1 MKKKPTLSI
10 ITICYN
16 IKDEIERTC
25 ENIISQTWQDFEWIV
40 VDGGSTDGTVDVLK
54 KYQDRINILISEKD
68 SGVYNAMNKGIRRAT
83 GEWLNFMNG
92 GDCFAANDVLE
103 KVFKD
108 KIYDADVLY
117 GWQYFAKSK
126 TWRKYTT
133 NPTLEWMCSNALG
146 HQAMFIKKN
155 CFDKYGLYDESF
167 KILADFEH
175 NVCFKKNG
183 CSFEYL
189 PFEVAWFAEDGISSD
204 SSKRNIWIEE
214 LCRIYNKYYTLDEIL
229 LYGREFCK
237 PFFLHPIISLTS
249 YPARIGTVHKTIETL
264 LNQSIKAE
272 KIVLYLGADKFP
284 NREKDI
290 PVSLKSLISSKFEIR
305 WIEKDLRS
313 FSKLIPAL
321 NDFSNEIIIT
331 ADDDILYPENWLE
344 LLLEGYLKYPNMIS
358 CHRAHRVGFD
368 KHKRLLPYLKWM
380 GKNATNTQSFLNFLT
395 GVGGVLYPPGALY
408 KDVFEIE
415 KFQKLCPQA
424 DDIWFWAMA
433 VLNNTKINVVKN
445 NITALKYV
453 PGTQEAETCLW
464 KTNNGP
470 ENLNDTQL
478 KNVLNEYPEIM
489 EKILSD
495 PAIKMNK
502 LLYSR
507 GVETSYKLFSF
518 IPLLS
523 IEEK

>member
-1 MKKKPTLSI
+1 MKKTTLSI

-25 ENIISQTWQDFEWIV
+25 ESIVNQTWQDFEWIV
-40 VDGGSTDGTVDVLK
+40 VDGGSTDGTVEILK
-54 KYQDRINILISEKD
+54 KYQNRINILISEPDK
-68 SGVYNAMNKGIRRAT
+68 GIYNAMNKGIKLAHA
-83 GEWLNFMNG
+83 EWLNFMNG
-92 GDCFAANDVLE
+92 GDSFAANDVLG

-108 KIYDADVLY
+108 KIYDADILY
-117 GWQYFAKSK
+117 GWQYYAKSK
-126 TWRKYTT
+126 ILRKFI
-133 NPTLEWMCSNALG
+133 PHLTLEWMCGNGLG
-146 HQAMFIKKN
+146 HQAMFIRKS
-155 CFDKYGLYDESF
+155 CFTKFGLYDESF
-167 KILADFEH
+167 KIAEDH
-175 NVCFKKNG
+175 GRNICFKKNG
-183 CSFEYL
+183 CIFKYL
-189 PFEVAWFAEDGISSD
+189 PFEVAWFAEDGVSSD
-204 SSKRNIWIEE
+204 GSKRDIFVEE
-214 LCRIYNKYYTLDEIL
+214 QCRICKKYYTPEDVL
-229 LYGREFCK
+229 LYGREYCK
-237 PFFLHPIISLTS
+237 PFFLYPIISLTS
-249 YPARIGTVHKTIETL
+249 YPARIDTVHETIKTL
-264 LNQSIKAE
+264 LNQTVKAE

-321 NDFSNEIIIT
+321 NDFSNEIIVT

-358 CHRAHRVGFD
+358 CHRAHRVGFGRR
-368 KHKRLLPYLKWM
+368 KKLLPYLKWM
-380 GKNATNTQSFLNFLT
+380 GKNTTDTQSFLNFLT
-395 GVGGVLYPPGALY
+395 GVGGVLYPPRVLY
-408 KDVFEIE
+408 KDVFEIK

-424 DDIWFWAMA
+424 DDIWFWSMA

-453 PGTQEAETCLW
+453 PGTQETETCLW

-489 EKILSD
+489 KKILSD

-507 GVETSYKLFSF
+507 GVETAYKLFGF
-518 IPLLS
+518 IPLFT
-523 IEEK
+523 IEDE